1 LTGDVTEVIEEAKEV
16 IGEVKEVIAEAVGTV
31 STEQNRRKSLLKQGA
46 DL

>member
-1 LTGDVTEVIEEAKEV
+1 MTGDVTEVVEEAKEV